1 MGTDTRL
8 TEKILYAEFRLY
20 LPRDVGLL
28 FCSIGTRA
36 EKCAASN
43 ARNT

>member
-1 MGTDTRL
+1 MMFSFLSKGPLNVDL
-8 TEKILYAEFRLY
+8 I
-20 LPRDVGLL
+20 